1 MSSMA
6 SLSRAIS
13 GLNASQAGLN
23 VTGHNLTNINT
34 PGYVRQQA
42 LQNDSFYSDI
52 GIKGNTILS
61 VGSGVDVTEIR
72 QIRDF
77 FLDRNYRT
85 EISSY
90 QFYNVMRSSIDEVES
105 ILGEINGESL
115 SDVMMDFW
123 RQVNRLATAPDG
135 IDERKAFIQSAAV
148 FVDKVN
154 HIANQLTA
162 YQYDLN
168 NQVKETV
175 DRINSLA
182 VQIID
187 LNEKIMKY
195 EINGDNANDYRDARN
210 KALDELAELIDIQ
223 YYEDATGRVQV
234 KAEGHLLIHDK
245 FINKLKLVQAESMSP
260 FQKAVWEDTGEDVI
274 KTNKDVTS
282 EFGNDLGKLKALILS
297 RGNVVANHTTDWTEI
312 TLNDKKTMED
322 EGNCFLIPKIQKEF
336 DTLVNSI
343 VTTIN
348 NILSP
353 YDPVT
358 LEKEANAPMGQD
370 KDKTMHIELFSRI
383 SVARFD
389 AAGNYI
395 EEDPNDVSTLYS
407 AGNIRIN
414 PALLNDGGYNF
425 LPLSRSGY
433 VGDDSIIQ
441 DILLAWN
448 DENVQI
454 ANNQKLNFQN
464 YYAEF
469 VTRIGTEGNEFIR
482 RFEDKQIV
490 VNHVDNLRNA
500 MSSVSVDE
508 EMTNMMKYQHA
519 YNASA
524 RVVNI
529 VDSMIDTIVNR
540 MGLVG
545 R

>member
-1 MSSMA
+1 MASMA
-6 SLSRAIS
+6 SLTRAIS
-13 GLNASQAGLN
+13 GLHASQTGLY
-23 VTGHNLTNINT
+23 VTGHNLTNVNT

-42 LQNDSFYSDI
+42 LQNDSFYSNI
-52 GIKGNTILS
+52 GINGNSILS
-61 VGSGVDVTEIR
+61 IGSGVDITEIR
-72 QIRDF
+72 QIRDA

-90 QFYNVMRSSIDEVES
+90 QFYNVKKSTINEIES

-123 RQVNRLATAPDG
+123 RQLNRLATAPDG

-154 HIANQLTA
+154 HIANQINA
-162 YQYDLN
+162 YQFDLN

-182 VQIID
+182 VEIRD

-195 EINGDNANDYRDARN
+195 EVNGDNANDLRDARN
-210 KALDELAELIDIQ
+210 KALDELAELIDIK
-223 YYEDATGRVQV
+223 YYEDASGRIQV
-234 KAEGHLLIHDK
+234 KAEGHLLVHDK
-245 FINKLKLVQAESMSP
+245 FVNKIKLVQAESMSS

-274 KTNKDVTS
+274 KTNKDVS
-282 EFGNDLGKLKALILS
+282 SANGNDLGKLKALIIC
-297 RGNVVANHTTDWTEI
+297 RGNIVANYATDWDDI
-312 TLNDKKTMED
+312 LLNKNKSMED
-322 EGNCFLIPKIQKEF
+322 EGNCFVIPKIQKEF
-336 DTLVNSI
+336 DTLINSI

-348 NILSP
+348 NILAP

-358 LEKEANAPMGQD
+358 LTRDPNGPVGQD
-370 KDKTMHIELFSRI
+370 QDKTSHTELFSRI
-383 SVARFD
+383 NVPRFD
-389 AAGNYI
+389 ETGHYI
-395 EEDPNDVSTLYS
+395 EEDPNDIKTLYS

-433 VGDDSIIQ
+433 VGDDSVIQ
-441 DILLAWN
+441 DILMAWN
-448 DENVQI
+448 EENIQI
-454 ANNQKLNFQN
+454 GNSHKLSFQN

-469 VTRIGTEGNEFIR
+469 VTRIGTEGNEVIR
-482 RFEDKQIV
+482 KLEDKQTV

-500 MSSVSVDE
+500 MSGVSIDE

-524 RVVNI
+524 RVINI